1 MGNGLSWTPF
11 HLADG
16 SLSSY
21 NSSKLSM
28 RLHIRH
34 DVWLPEALGR
44 LASSSALTAIT
55 LTTITSNHLEPP
67 RTTFWRKNVRAEQ
80 CDNLVAGFS
89 LRVLWILSLDSR
101 YGFPLWILTMNSL
114 WVLGMSSH
122 YEFLSRVLTSS
133 ILFFPKFQKSTLF
146 LAQNR
151 LFSNSLIFQFAYFLA
166 YSIKKIFYQM
176 FAMLANIYESFPNR
190 RLSSISCDHR
200 LTIAS
205 QYRKHF
211 N

>member
-21 NSSKLSM
+21 SSSKLSI

-55 LTTITSNHLEPP
+55 LTTITSNHLEPLFDAK
-67 RTTFWRKNVRAEQ
+67 TFEPNNVIIWWPGSHYE
-80 CDNLVAGFS
+80 FF
-89 LRVLWILSLDSR
+89 LWILSLDSR

-151 LFSNSLIFQFAYFLA
+151 LFSNSLIFQFVYFLA
-166 YSIKKIFYQM
+166 YSIKCWQCLRIFT
-176 FAMLANIYESFPNR
+176 NR
-190 RLSSISCDHR
+190 FQTGDFRGSR
-200 LTIAS
+200 ATID
-205 QYRKHF
+205 
-211 N
+211 